1 MSAKLLGQ
9 NVHSLTI
16 VHFMRITN
24 QPGQQGKTF
33 NILTTKRKKQ
43 KQKTRTREE
52 GDLEKML

>member
-1 MSAKLLGQ
+1 
-9 NVHSLTI
+9 
-16 VHFMRITN
+16 MRITN